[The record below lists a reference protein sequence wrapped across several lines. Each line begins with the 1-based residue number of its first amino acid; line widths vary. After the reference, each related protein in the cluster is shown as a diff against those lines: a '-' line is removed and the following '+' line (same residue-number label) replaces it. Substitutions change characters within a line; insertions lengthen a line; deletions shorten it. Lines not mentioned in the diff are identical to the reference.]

1 MIART
6 SSISL
11 LVAMLVARICPAAG
25 TPWAARMF
33 PVSRHDFGVVA
44 KGANVEYRFV
54 FENPYQEDVQVAS
67 VQSTCRCT
75 VPRVTKTL
83 LRTHETAE
91 IVAEFNTRQFDGP
104 KEATIKVSFDQPS
117 RAEVQLH
124 VQGFIRSDV
133 VFQPGSVQ
141 FGTVAQ
147 GQASTRRIQVSY
159 SGRKDWQVL
168 GAVCRA
174 PYLEARIRE
183 TGRAQ
188 DPLFAGSTQVSYDLW
203 VTLKGDAPPGYF
215 KEQLI
220 LPTNDAA
227 LNSLAAQVP
236 LAVEGLVTA
245 PLAAYPSV
253 LMLGRLAPKET
264 TARNLV
270 VRGAKPF
277 HIVEVSLPD
286 PRFRS
291 NASSQ
296 AASVHIVAIQFT
308 ADAVAGKV
316 AGKIVIQTDLGEAEA
331 AVTGDVALPS
341 EAAKAT
347 GR

>member
-6 SSISL
+6 ILCSL
-11 LVAMLVARICPAAG
+11 VLAMAVAGVCSAAG

-33 PVSRHDFGVVA
+33 PTVRHDFGVVA

-54 FENPYQEDVQVAS
+54 FENPYQEDVQIAS

-75 VPRVTKTL
+75 VPRATKTL
-83 LRTHETAE
+83 LKTHETAE

-141 FGTVAQ
+141 FGTVPQ
-147 GQASTRRIQVSY
+147 GQASTKRIQVSY
-159 SGRKDWQVL
+159 SGRKDWRVL
-168 GAVCRA
+168 GAVCRV

-183 TGRAQ
+183 TGRSQ
-188 DPLFAGSTQVSYDLW
+188 DPLFPGSTQVSYDLW
-203 VTLKGDAPPGYF
+203 VTLKSDAPPGYF
-215 KEQLI
+215 KEPLI
-220 LPTNDAA
+220 LQTNDSAP
-227 LNSLAAQVP
+227 NSLAAQVP

-264 TARNLV
+264 AARNLV

-277 HIVEVSLPD
+277 RIVEVSLPD
-286 PRFRS
+286 RRFRS

-296 AASVHIVAIQFT
+296 AASVHIVAIHFT

-316 AGKIVIQTDLGEAEA
+316 AGKILIQTDLGTAEA
-331 AVTGDVALPS
+331 AVTGDVALPP
-341 EAAKAT
+341 EAAKT
-347 GR
+347 KGP